1 MSTTLSS
8 STSESSARASAISLS
23 DAYRPQPKTGR
34 LKVWVVAVVAAM
46 SLVGGLAWAT
56 VRWSR
61 TAQQLA
67 NLDVFTVGPRTFTVL
82 LEEKGEL
89 KAANSTDIICEVEGR
104 STIIYL
110 IPEGTAVKEGDLL
123 VELASDEIEDRIRQ
137 EELKETNAITAHE
150 AAQTELEIQRDQNA
164 SDIRKADLKIELA
177 RLALEKYK
185 KGDWE
190 QALKDAQIDIQQATI
205 NLKRRTEEFQADKEL
220 RAKNFI
226 TKTEYDESYFNF
238 KRAEWELE
246 KANKALEVLET
257 YTHVADS
264 RQRESDLEEAIKE
277 RDRVVKNA
285 DAEELKKVR
294 SLEGKKKELD
304 LIQDQLAKLR
314 TQKEKCRIHAPTQ
327 GFVVY
332 FGGFGGRRFFSSGDQ
347 IKEGATVHERQTLL
361 SLPDTS
367 EMMAT
372 VRVHEAKTDKLQIGQ
387 SVVVKVEGMPG
398 QRFTGKV
405 SKIAVVADSQNRWL
419 NPDLKEYETEIT
431 LDPTDAPLKPGVT
444 AYCEILVETVEDKL
458 AVPVQTV
465 YTKGGQRYVF
475 QETAREPKPVA
486 IALGAVG
493 TEWAEVT
500 RGLTG
505 GEQILL
511 TFADEHKR
519 LVPDAPPGPP
529 RPGPVG
535 VFQRDPERPTNVM
548 RGRPPGDKPD
558 SPRHRGTR
566 SGDPR
571 GYGHARVKPP
581 SRSNSTRTP

>member
-1 MSTTLSS
+1 M
-8 STSESSARASAISLS
+8 
-23 DAYRPQPKTGR
+23 
-34 LKVWVVAVVAAM
+34 AVVVVTV
-46 SLVGGLAWAT
+46 SLAGGLAWAA

-61 TAQQLA
+61 VAQQLA
-67 NLDVFTVGPRTFTVL
+67 NVDRFTVVPRTFMVS

-89 KAANSTDIICEVEGR
+89 KASNSTDITCEVEGR

-137 EELKETNAITAHE
+137 DELKETNSITSHE
-150 AAQTELEIQRDQNA
+150 AAQTELEIQRDKNA
-164 SDIRKADLKIELA
+164 SDIRKADLKIELN
-177 RLALEKYK
+177 RLALEKYE

-190 QALKDAQIDIQQATI
+190 QALKDAEIDIQQATI
-205 NLKRRTEEFQADKEL
+205 NLKRRTEDFQADKEL

-277 RDRVVKNA
+277 RERIVKNA

-314 TQKEKCRIHAPTQ
+314 TQKEKCRIYAPAQ

-332 FGGFGGRRFFSSGDQ
+332 YAGRGGRHFSTSDDQ
-347 IKEGATVHERQTLL
+347 IKEGATVHERQVLL

-367 EMMAT
+367 EMMVT
-372 VRVHEAKTDKLQIGQ
+372 VRVHEAKTDKLHIGQ
-387 SVVVKVEGMPG
+387 SVAVKVEGLPG
-398 QRFTGKV
+398 KQFTGKV
-405 SKIAVVADSQNRWL
+405 TKIAVLADSQNRWL

-431 LDPTDAPLKPGVT
+431 LDPTNARLKPGVT
-444 AYCEILVETVEDKL
+444 AYCQILVENVDDKL
-458 AVPVQTV
+458 AVPVQAV
-465 YTKGGQRYVF
+465 YAKSGRRYVF
-475 QETAREPKPVA
+475 REAAREVKPVA
-486 IALGAVG
+486 VTIEAVG

-500 RGLTG
+500 DGLTG

-511 TFADEHKR
+511 TFTDEHKR
-519 LVPDAPPGPP
+519 LIPDTPLSARRAGMS
-529 RPGPVG
+529 
-535 VFQRDPERPTNVM
+535 QRVQ
-548 RGRPPGDKPD
+548 GRPAGAMGAKSPGDKPD
-558 SPRHRGTR
+558 TPPPSSPHSRGA
-566 SGDPR
+566 SGNS
-571 GYGHARVKPP
+571 HAR
-581 SRSNSTRTP
+581 TRTPPKSTPTP

>member
-1 MSTTLSS
+1 MATTLSS
-8 STSESSARASAISLS
+8 SPGESSRRASAIALT
-23 DAYRPQPKTGR
+23 DTFQPRARTGR
-34 LKVWVVAVVAAM
+34 LKLWMVVVVVTV
-46 SLVGGLAWAT
+46 SLAGGLAWAA

-61 TAQQLA
+61 AAQQLA
-67 NLDVFTVGPRTFTVL
+67 NIDVFTVVPRTFMVS

-89 KAANSTDIICEVEGR
+89 KASNSTDIICEVEGR

-123 VELASDEIEDRIRQ
+123 VELASDQIEDRIRQ
-137 EELKETNAITAHE
+137 DELKETNSITAYE
-150 AAQTELEIQRDQNA
+150 AAQTELEIQRDKNA
-164 SDIRKADLKIELA
+164 SDIRKADLKIELNG
-177 RLALEKYK
+177 LALEKYE
-185 KGDWE
+185 KGDWQ

-205 NLKRRTEEFQADKEL
+205 NLKRRTEDFQADKEL

-226 TKTEYDESYFNF
+226 TKTEYDESYFDF
-238 KRAEWELE
+238 KRSEWELE

-277 RDRVVKNA
+277 RERIVKNA

-314 TQKEKCRIHAPTQ
+314 TQKEKCRIYAPTQ

-332 FGGFGGRRFFSSGDQ
+332 YAGRGGRRFFMSGDQ
-347 IKEGATVHERQTLL
+347 IKEGATVHERQVLL

-372 VRVHEAKTDKLQIGQ
+372 VRVHEAKTDKLHIGQ
-387 SVVVKVEGMPG
+387 PVVVKVEGMPG
-398 QRFTGKV
+398 QQFAGKV
-405 SKIAVVADSQNRWL
+405 SKIAVLADSQNRWL

-444 AYCEILVETVEDKL
+444 AYCQILVENVDDKL

-465 YTKGGQRYVF
+465 YAKSGRRYVF
-475 QETAREPKPVA
+475 REAAREVKPVA
-486 IALGAVG
+486 VTIGAVG
-493 TEWAEVT
+493 TEWAEIT
-500 RGLTG
+500 DGLTG

-511 TFADEHKR
+511 TFTDQHKR
-519 LVPDAPPGPP
+519 LIPDAPPSPP
-529 RPGPVG
+529 RPYRAGMS
-535 VFQRDPERPTNVM
+535 QRGQ
-548 RGRPPGDKPD
+548 GRPAADAMRAKSPSDKPD
-558 SPRHRGTR
+558 TPRPSSPHSRGA
-566 SGDPR
+566 SG
-571 GYGHARVKPP
+571 YSHAR
-581 SRSNSTRTP
+581 TRTPPKSTSTP